1 VPQSFERLAPYV
13 GRALGLS
20 DEELATACRPARE
33 SEIGGILALRRS
45 VLTGVWWDDE
55 RFVKWRYF
63 PGPIPG
69 GETPFWVFVKG
80 GEILGACGVE
90 PVTLVVDGTA
100 MTAVRTLD
108 IMVRPDL
115 DGLGLGALMNLVLFR
130 RFPITLVTGS
140 NERSHSLLTR
150 MFHHATDLR
159 FWKLP
164 LRARA
169 VIDAKFQL
177 GPFNAI
183 AALPVDAA
191 LGIGR
196 IMSRPRV
203 PKGVVIREMKAFD
216 EQLEAL
222 SRRCEMVTRVM
233 VRRNDSYLNWRF
245 VQNPR
250 CRYRLFGAFVGNR
263 LEGYVVTRLN
273 RARPNPRREAEI
285 VDWLVAPQF
294 ENADALLAA
303 LFYAG
308 VGQLRQEGAGI
319 VSCAVATGSTVAP
332 IESIRFRLRPAERMP
347 FFVRAADSTLHAR
360 LSVGQDWFV
369 TRGDFDVE

>member
-1 VPQSFERLAPYV
+1 MPQSFERLAPYV

-20 DEELATACRPARE
+20 DEELASACRPAHE
-33 SEIGGILALRRS
+33 SDIGGILALRRS

-55 RFVKWRYF
+55 RFVRWRYF

-69 GETPFWVFVKG
+69 GEVPFWVFVKG
-80 GEILGACGVE
+80 GEIIGACGVE
-90 PVTLVVDGTA
+90 PVTLVVDGVA
-100 MTAVRTLD
+100 MPAVRTLD

-140 NERSHSLLTR
+140 NERSHNLLTR

-159 FWKLP
+159 FWKMP

-169 VIDAKFQL
+169 VIDAKMQL
-177 GPFNAI
+177 GPINAI
-183 AALPVDAA
+183 AALPLDAA

-196 IMSRPRV
+196 ILSKPRL
-203 PKGVVIREMKAFD
+203 PNGVVIREMKAFD
-216 EQLEAL
+216 ERLEAL
-222 SRRCEMVTRVM
+222 SRRCETVTRVM
-233 VRRNDSYLNWRF
+233 VRRTDSYLNWRF

-250 CRYRLFGAFVGNR
+250 CHYRLFGAFHGDR

-273 RARPNPRREAEI
+273 LARPNPRREAEI
-285 VDWLVAPQF
+285 VDWLAAPQS
-294 ENADALLAA
+294 ENTDALQAA
-303 LFYAG
+303 LLHAG
-308 VGQLRQEGAGI
+308 ATHLQQEGAGI
-319 VSCAVATGSTVAP
+319 VSCAVATGASTAF

-347 FFVRAADSTLHAR
+347 FFVRAADSTLQTR